1 MKNIIVYLL
10 GAIVLT
16 SCGAP
21 GYQGTSTVYDSRE
34 NGKMI
39 IQNASLRVSTRNT
52 DSLNAQ
58 LTRLATKYEGYAVTI
73 GNDYSV
79 IRVKSQQLDAALK
92 DIATL
97 VKVKSKSVSGRDVT
111 EEYRDY
117 EIRFDNATKARQRY
131 LELLSKAENVEAMLK
146 VEKELERLN
155 GEIDLLKGNMGK
167 LEHLNEYATISLNI
181 TQKKKLGILGH
192 VVVTLYKGV
201 KWLFVR
207 D

>member
-1 MKNIIVYLL
+1 MKTLFLLSIVSFALF
-10 GAIVLT
+10 A
-16 SCGAP
+16 CGAP
-21 GYQGTSTVYDSRE
+21 GYQGVSTSYGGRE
-34 NGKMI
+34 GGKMI
-39 IQNASLRVSTRNT
+39 IQNATLHVSTRNADT
-52 DSLNAQ
+52 LNAQ
-58 LTRLATKYEGYAVTI
+58 LTRLAAKYEGYAVTI

-79 IRVKSQQLDAALK
+79 IRVKAQQLDAALK
-92 DIATL
+92 DLATL

-117 EIRFDNATKARQRY
+117 EIRLDNANKARQRY
-131 LELLSKAENVEAMLK
+131 LELLSKAENVEAALK

-155 GEIDLLKGNMGK
+155 GEIDLLKGSMGK
-167 LEHLNEYATISLNI
+167 LEHLNEYATISMNI

>member
-1 MKNIIVYLL
+1 MKNLIILLL
-10 GAIVLT
+10 GAIALT

-21 GYQGTSTVYDSRE
+21 GYHGTSTVYGSRE

-39 IQNASLRVSTRNT
+39 IQNALLRVSTKNADT
-52 DSLNAQ
+52 LNAQ
-58 LTRLATKYEGYAVTI
+58 LIRLAEKYEGYAVTV
-73 GNDYSV
+73 GNDYST
-79 IRVKSQQLDAALK
+79 IRVKSQHLDAALK
-92 DIATL
+92 DVGML

-111 EEYRDY
+111 DEYRDY
-117 EIRFDNATKARQRY
+117 EIRLDNATKARARY
-131 LELLSKAENVEAMLK
+131 LELLSKAENVEAALK

-155 GEIDLLKGNMGK
+155 GEIDLLKGSMGK